1 MSDPFFQPPSGTD
14 LPRYA
19 GVPSFMR
26 LPYLAAD
33 DPRRGAVD
41 IGIFG
46 LPWDGATS
54 NRPGARHGP
63 RALRDASTMIREM
76 NRSTGQL
83 PFQAQNIADLGDVA
97 MSPVDQD
104 EALEAAQAFV
114 AGVLGQGIR
123 PFMVGGDH
131 LCTLTVLRELRAA
144 RGEAFG
150 LVLLDSHT
158 DLYPPYFGGKTLTH
172 GNPFRQAIEEG
183 CVDPGRC
190 VMAGMR
196 GTSYNTSDFDYGRER
211 GVRIMPIEEC
221 MDRGWPSVMQVCR
234 EVVGDAP
241 TYVSFD
247 IDFVDPAF
255 APGTGTPEV
264 GGPTSFEAISCVRAL
279 RGLDMI
285 GADLVEVSPPFD
297 NNGITSWL
305 GASVMFELI
314 CAMQPDT
321 A

>member
-26 LPYLAAD
+26 LPYLAAN
-33 DPRRGAVD
+33 DPKRAEVD

-76 NRSTGQL
+76 NRATGQL
-83 PFQAQNIADLGDVA
+83 PFQAANIADLGDVA

-104 EALEAAQAFV
+104 EALESAQAFV
-114 AGVLGQGIR
+114 RGILGQDIR

-144 RGEAFG
+144 RDEAFG

-183 CVDPGRC
+183 CLDPTRC

-196 GTSYNTSDFDYGRER
+196 GTSYNTSDFDYGAQK
-211 GVRIMPIEEC
+211 GVRILPIEEC
-221 MDRGWPSVMQVCR
+221 MERGWGSVMQVAR

-279 RGLDMI
+279 RGLDVI

-297 NNGITSWL
+297 TGGITSWL
-305 GASVMFELI
+305 GASVMFEII
-314 CAMQPDT
+314 CAMQP
-321 A
+321 